1 MDPREVELELRPS
14 SHIKKKKNHVHTYT
28 HTHAQ
33 LLKREL
39 ERTFGGKKNG
49 NEEGLGFYKISPLHL
64 VILSLGT
71 LELLI
76 WKVLIGLLKDY
87 VTSCLPISAHMYFFS
102 FFMFLPPP
110 FLLFPLPYFLF
121 SFLSLRQHL
130 LWAPVEPQT
139 SA

>member
-1 MDPREVELELRPS
+1 MNSGPHLIS
-14 SHIKKKKNHVHTYT
+14 KKKKITCTHAHTYT

-64 VILSLGT
+64 VILSLGP